1 LVGDRSVLSYGL
13 SAVRFFL
20 ASEEPVLSL
29 ARLSRG
35 GGQSPVPLLVGLDLS
50 VWPILLL
57 YNRPLSV
64 WEPTLPLYSEE
75 GSGTS

>member
-1 LVGDRSVLSYGL
+1 MVGDRSVLSYGL

-29 ARLSRG
+29 AGLSG
-35 GGQSPVPLLVGLDLS
+35 EHSPVPLLVGLDLS
-50 VWPILLL
+50 VWLILLL

-75 GSGTS
+75 GLGTS